1 MKKKLSFLLVA
12 LLGVVGISMAT
23 FRAGTT
29 ETLYSWESPDGT
41 PVESGGKAAY
51 VNGVEPNRLNYPNGD
66 YYTMCLNGKKGNI
79 NDATAS
85 VNAGAIQ
92 ITLDKPLAAGDKISI
107 TGYINKNATGKAA
120 SAYILYSNDA
130 NQTSENFGDEA
141 NIDPVANGAI
151 TTKEVIVSAEAAGST
166 SFKMTRSKADTNLF
180 ITKLTITREVEEEA
194 PAATYTVA
202 GNNTD
207 LFGTEW
213 DPANTANDMTL
224 SEGVYSWSKTDVT
237 LPAGT
242 VAFKV
247 CENHDWN
254 PAYPDQNYELNIA
267 ESGIYTISITF
278 DPATKAVNATATK
291 TGNAEVSVDY
301 FLVGSF
307 NNWAQKDEN
316 YKLVKNEESEV
327 EEYSITLDLEAN
339 TEFKV
344 ISSTSTWYPDGM
356 DNNLS
361 VPAAGNYTIY
371 FRPVVNEAWG
381 GNIYVQANSTEQLNT
396 YTAKFENN
404 GNWAEVYAY
413 TYSKDGEDN
422 VTAQELG
429 TWPGKKI
436 EATDEGYIVT
446 IEAAAAP
453 QFIIFNNGVEGE
465 GAVQTEDLA
474 FEDGK
479 TYKYEAPA
487 PIGENDIVINADDI
501 NEGDIT
507 AALTAAVEG
516 KETVGNIFI
525 NLSEGVGYKVTSSIV
540 VPNSLTI
547 NGNGATIDAS
557 RIEGDNKQFIVL
569 NGTTEYV
576 TKPDNTKDEAHLY
589 IEKVDINNVTITGMP
604 DGIIRDNQKTLLKN
618 LTIDNCNIQVP
629 NKVFV
634 NFTSKGYVET
644 LAVTNSTIWSAD
656 NGQFF
661 VQYGSRLKNIA
672 GAEAAGWLQTID
684 VENSTFYH
692 IANGKNICDFPMN
705 SQTCNVYTLKNN
717 VFVDCGK
724 SAGQVVVGFNK
735 GGTSPNP
742 VWTVSNNLFNY
753 DGVDTSASEVSKA
766 GKKNDTD
773 IVQKSVA
780 GVITFTDAAAGEFNA
795 LVTLSAGGPNYGLGD
810 SRWTITFGPD
820 PVALANP
827 EKLYIM
833 GSCVKD
839 WSAEDRLQEMTYDEE
854 KGVFTYELVD
864 MDNTIFFTIGDVA
877 SFTDWLDFN
886 FWHRYAYE
894 RQESHEQKGIIGE
907 ATQLYTTRGEGTI
920 NLPAGDW
927 IISIS
932 KADGKMTITPKPVVI
947 SSMAIVGD
955 LTGGW
960 PNGDDWSM
968 AKAMTQDAE
977 NSAIWTLTVN
987 DVEVEA
993 KTYYYKATANGKWG
1007 DYELPSQGNNEFIFG
1022 TEEYPAGKY
1031 NLTFVANT
1039 EQNTLT
1045 LTAERVSN
1053 PDGISSVKT
1062 VDLNDA
1068 PVFNLNGQRV
1078 NKAQKGL
1085 FIVGGKKV
1093 VIK

>member
-1 MKKKLSFLLVA
+1 MTELVAVTEETTWDFSTAVTLSSDHSGDLKYADEAKNVENIYANIPELTFAETFKADALAFTGEYPFRSNKKKFAQNGTLHFKAGVSGKIKVSFTDT
-12 LLGVVGISMAT
+12 G
-23 FRAGTT
+23 
-29 ETLYSWESPDGT
+29 
-41 PVESGGKAAY
+41 SGAS
-51 VNGVEPNRLNYPNGD
+51 
-66 YYTMCLNGKKGNI
+66 
-79 NDATAS
+79 ATAVKRYLV
-85 VNAGAIQ
+85 VNDVQTEYWTSRENNGEE
-92 ITLDKPLAAGDKISI
+92 PYAAQMNVT
-107 TGYINKNATGKAA
+107 TGEIA
-120 SAYILYSNDA
+120 
-130 NQTSENFGDEA
+130 
-141 NIDPVANGAI
+141 VAQG
-151 TTKEVIVSAEAAGST
+151 
-166 SFKMTRSKADTNLF
+166 
-180 ITKLTITREVEEEA
+180 
-194 PAATYTVA
+194 
-202 GNNTD
+202 
-207 LFGTEW
+207 
-213 DPANTANDMTL
+213 
-224 SEGVYSWSKTDVT
+224 DVT
-237 LPAGT
+237 IKGSSAIC
-242 VAFKV
+242 VSKV
-247 CENHDWN
+247 QFI
-254 PAYPDQNYELNIA
+254 PD
-267 ESGIYTISITF
+267 
-278 DPATKAVNATATK
+278 P
-291 TGNAEVSVDY
+291 
-301 FLVGSF
+301 
-307 NNWAQKDEN
+307 
-316 YKLVKNEESEV
+316 
-327 EEYSITLDLEAN
+327 
-339 TEFKV
+339 
-344 ISSTSTWYPDGM
+344 
-356 DNNLS
+356 
-361 VPAAGNYTIY
+361 
-371 FRPVVNEAWG
+371 
-381 GNIYVQANSTEQLNT
+381 T
-396 YTAKFENN
+396 YTATFEND

-413 TYSKDGEDN
+413 VWSGEG
-422 VTAQELG
+422 EGKLLG
-429 TWPGKKI
+429 DWPGTKL
-436 EATDEGYIVT
+436 EASDDGYVVSIT
-446 IEAAAAP
+446 GDAAP
-453 QFIIFNNGVEGE
+453 EKIIFNNGAGS
-465 GAVQTEDLA
+465 QTGDLA
-474 FEDGK
+474 FEDGAK
-479 TYKYEAPA
+479 YNTKGKITEGEEPQPTEYFVVGSMTGWATNDAYKMVANEASDGEYMLTTTFAAGDELKVVSSDNVWYPDGMNNNYVVTESGEYTVYFRPA
-487 PIGENDIVINADDI
+487 GNAEWANGFFNLVKKEEPIGENDIVIKAENI
-501 NEGDIT
+501 IEGNIT
-507 AALTAAVEG
+507 AALTAAMED
-516 KETVGNIFI
+516 KETVGNITI

-735 GGTSPNP
+735 GGTSANP
-742 VWTVSNNLFNY
+742 VWMVSNNLFNY

-780 GVITFTDAAAGEFNA
+780 GIITFTDAANGDFNA

-810 SRWTITFGPD
+810 PRWTVTFGPD

-864 MDNTIFFTIGDVA
+864 MDKQIFFTIGDVA